1 MSLNF
6 KDKVS
11 RTLAEVKVSKR
22 VAGNPYNVS
31 LGEVK
36 LRSRLVRWLFY
47 TLMYSVQGQDWQDS
61 AWWVSHEKARSKLV
75 GISFIVKVTDRKMAV
90 GFPCKVSLEEVK
102 VKIKVGEMVVCT
114 SIPCKVKLSKIVVGI
129 PFKVKFNISW
139 MLVGIECKVKVNRGQ
154 AKIKFVKML
163 V

>member
-47 TLMYSVQGQDWQDS
+47 TL
-61 AWWVSHEKARSKLV
+61 
-75 GISFIVKVTDRKMAV
+75 T
-90 GFPCKVSLEEVK
+90 
-102 VKIKVGEMVVCT
+102 VC
-114 SIPCKVKLSKIVVGI
+114 IPCKVKIGKIVHGGY
-129 PFKVKFNISW
+129 PMKRQGQSW
-139 MLVGIECKVKVNRGQ
+139 WV
-154 AKIKFVKML
+154 FHS
-163 V
+163 